1 MRASRKVSWIPRLST
16 AGPDESSGGAYLRGP
31 AELLPD
37 AAEQDREMARLR
49 IAVGNVEAVRPD
61 RVRALGAAVTD
72 GRYRPDT
79 DAVARAVLRDVL
91 GHLLA

>member
-1 MRASRKVSWIPRLST
+1 MRAGQKVSWIPGLSA
-16 AGPDESSGGAYLRGP
+16 AGPDGSPDAAYLRGP
-31 AELLPD
+31 VEMLPEK
-37 AAEQDREMARLR
+37 AEQERELARLR
-49 IAVGNVEAVRPD
+49 IAVGNVES
-61 RVRALGAAVTD
+61 VRAERVQAVGAAVTG

>member
-16 AGPDESSGGAYLRGP
+16 AGPGESSGAAYLRGP

-37 AAEQDREMARLR
+37 AAEQEREMARLR
-49 IAVGNVEAVRPD
+49 IAVGNVETVRAD
-61 RVRALGAAVTD
+61 RVQALGAAVTG